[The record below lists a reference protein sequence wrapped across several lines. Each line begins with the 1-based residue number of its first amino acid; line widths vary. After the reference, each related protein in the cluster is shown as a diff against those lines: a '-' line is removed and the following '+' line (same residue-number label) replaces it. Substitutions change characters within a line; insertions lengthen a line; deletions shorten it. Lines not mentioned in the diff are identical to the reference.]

1 VSALILFLLKVTVG
15 LRVTDEQETEGL
27 DVALHDERGDIHWAR
42 FAKAGTAAPDTPSH
56 FRPGRAHV
64 LLKQSPRPTGTAPA
78 WSGQARRGRHRRGLQ
93 PMADSAQL
101 TYAIDTFYFLITG
114 ALVMWMAA
122 GFAMLEAGLVRAKNT
137 AEILTKNVALYSIA
151 CIMYMLIG
159 YGMMYPAGGNG
170 IIPQIDWSFMF
181 GGDHSEAEILA
192 DGLNH
197 AKMSDFFFQVV
208 FVATAM
214 SIVSG
219 AVAERMKLWSFLFF
233 AVVMTGFIYP
243 VQGYWKWGEGW
254 LHALNFQ
261 DFAGSG
267 VVHLA
272 GASAALAG
280 VLLLGPRRGKYGND
294 GSIHAIPGANL
305 PLATLGTFT
314 LWLGWFGFN
323 GGSQLAM
330 TGFEN
335 TNAVAAIFVN
345 TNMAAAGGL
354 VLALT
359 TARLLFGKAD
369 LTMALNGALAGLVAI
384 TAEPLTPSPLAATL
398 IGGVGGV
405 IVVFAILSLDKLRI
419 DDPVGAIAVHG
430 VVGMWGLMAV
440 PITNP
445 DAGFGAQ
452 AIGLG
457 AILGWVFITATIA
470 WLVLKVTVGIR
481 VDEEEEYEG
490 VDVGECGLEAYPEF
504 VGARGTG
511 L

>member
-1 VSALILFLLKVTVG
+1 MEEPITHLAYAL
-15 LRVTDEQETEGL
+15 
-27 DVALHDERGDIHWAR
+27 
-42 FAKAGTAAPDTPSH
+42 
-56 FRPGRAHV
+56 
-64 LLKQSPRPTGTAPA
+64 
-78 WSGQARRGRHRRGLQ
+78 
-93 PMADSAQL
+93 
-101 TYAIDTFYFLITG
+101 DTFYFLVMG

-159 YGMMYPAGGNG
+159 YGIMYPAGGNG
-170 IIPQIDWSFMF
+170 IIPDISWSFMF
-181 GGDHSEAEILA
+181 MDATGDHAVDAVLA
-192 DGLNH
+192 SDGETYYSGL
-197 AKMSDFFFQVV
+197 ADFFFQVV

-219 AVAERMKLWSFLFF
+219 AVAERMKLWAFLLF

-243 VQGYWKWGEGW
+243 VQGYWKWGGGW
-254 LHALNFQ
+254 LDALGFN

-267 VVHLA
+267 IVHLC

-280 VLLLGPRRGKYGND
+280 VLLLGARKGKYGKD
-294 GSIHAIPGANL
+294 GSINAIPGANL
-305 PLATLGTFT
+305 PLATLGTFI

-323 GGSQLAM
+323 GGSELKVSNIEEA
-330 TGFEN
+330 
-335 TNAVAAIFVN
+335 NAVAGVFVN

-354 VLALT
+354 VLALI

-384 TAEPLTPSPLAATL
+384 TAEPLTPTPLAATL

-419 DDPVGAIAVHG
+419 DDPVGAISVHG

-440 PITNP
+440 PITNA
-445 DAGFGAQ
+445 DATFGAQ
-452 AIGLG
+452 AIGLVT
-457 AILGWVFITATIA
+457 ILAWVFITAFIT
-470 WLVLKVTVGIR
+470 WLLIKLIMGIR
-481 VDEEEEYEG
+481 VSEEEEYEG

-504 VGARGTG
+504 VGTRGAG
-511 L
+511 K